1 MALATAAAATAQKAL
16 IDVLLGECAR
26 LFDFTLPH
34 GCLPW
39 SSAIQSYPHPSH
51 CPCPPPWQWA
61 TGCYAFQVRGVRLS
75 LMDGQLAVSNAEA
88 VRSADV
94 VVVVSGLDAAL
105 PGLLACM
112 VEAPVV
118 SGAAQGAGLCGGR

>member
-1 MALATAAAATAQKAL
+1 M
-16 IDVLLGECAR
+16 
-26 LFDFTLPH
+26 
-34 GCLPW
+34 
-39 SSAIQSYPHPSH
+39 
-51 CPCPPPWQWA
+51 
-61 TGCYAFQVRGVRLS
+61 RLS

-94 VVVVSGLDAAL
+94 VIVVSGLDAAL

-118 SGAAQGAGLCGGR
+118 SGAAQGAGLCRGR